1 MSAFSAESSFAA
13 QIYFM
18 RKLFFTAA
26 LGAGLGLH
34 GQVLTKEDSLNAG
47 LTSSERATIISGYG
61 EAKVGI
67 DLDEHRAEA
76 NLTRNVL
83 FVGHRFSSKISLF
96 TELEIEDAKVAGGEP
111 GGEVAMEQVFLKFDI
126 CRHTYLTAGL
136 IIPRIG
142 ITNENHLPTSFN
154 GVDRPYVENDIIPAT
169 WREIGVAA
177 YGQIPRVN
185 GLNWSFGLFN
195 GLNCDG
201 FNSEEG
207 IREGRFEG
215 REASASNIAMSG
227 ALLYYTGNFR
237 FQTSGYF
244 GGTCVLPKA
253 DADTL
258 GLKAGLFGTPVALE
272 ELDAQYMS
280 NGFSFR
286 LLGTMIQIPD
296 ANAINDVFGHNV
308 AESMWGGYAEVGY
321 NIFKPLGIQEK
332 KLTVFARYEMM
343 NLNATMPEN
352 GVKDNYLA
360 SRSFIV
366 AGLHFQPLHG
376 VSVKADFVMRR
387 NGNPDPA
394 IYGTDLPQT
403 NFNMFNIGVGYSF

>member
-1 MSAFSAESSFAA
+1 
-13 QIYFM
+13 M
-18 RKLFFTAA
+18 RKLFFTAVM
-26 LGAGLGLH
+26 GAATGLH

-47 LTSSERATIISGYG
+47 LIASDRATIISGYG

-67 DLDEHRAEA
+67 DLTEGRAEA

-83 FVGHRFSSKISLF
+83 FIGHRFGPKISLF
-96 TELEIEDAKVAGGEP
+96 SELEIEDAKVAGGEF
-111 GGEVAMEQVFLKFDI
+111 GGEVAMEQVFLKFDVS
-126 CRHTYLTAGL
+126 RHTYLTAGL

-177 YGQIPRVN
+177 YGQIPQVN

-195 GLNCDG
+195 GLNCEG

-227 ALLYYTGNFR
+227 ALLYYVGNFR
-237 FQTSGYF
+237 LQASGYF
-244 GGTCVLPKA
+244 GGTCVLPKEE
-253 DADTL
+253 ADTV
-258 GLKAGLFGTPVALE
+258 GLTEGLFGTPVALE
-272 ELDAQYMS
+272 EFDAQYFS

-296 ANAINDVFGHNV
+296 AREINNVYGNNV
-308 AESMWGGYAEVGY
+308 AESMWGGYAEIGY
-321 NIFKPLGIQEK
+321 NIFKPFGIEDK
-332 KLTVFARYEMM
+332 KLTVFGRYEMM
-343 NLNATMPEN
+343 DLNAAMPEN
-352 GVKDNYLA
+352 GVEDDYLA
-360 SRSFIV
+360 SRSFVV

-394 IYGTDLPQT
+394 LYGTELPET
-403 NFNMFNIGVGYSF
+403 NFNMVNIGIGYSF